1 MNKLKLRICNIE
13 HQQLIYD
20 SGEKKDVLLS
30 LSIKLEESSDAM
42 EILPGHSP
50 LILGLNSGAYLLL
63 RYSKDSNSE
72 FRFDLNEELNLT
84 ESGILTVKN
93 ANEETTVEINLT
105 SNNINVE

>member
-13 HQQLIYD
+13 HQQLLYD

-30 LSIKLEESSDAM
+30 ISIKIEASGDAM

-50 LILGLNSGAYLLL
+50 LILGLNHGVSLLL

-72 FRFDLNEELNLT
+72 FRFDSNEELTLT

-93 ANEETTVEINLT
+93 AVDETTVEISLT